1 MAGHALRRDTGRR
14 HSRARGRAPGPAA
27 RRCTVTDAP
36 RSARKPIPVTV
47 LTGHLGSGKTTLL
60 QRALEHPLLQRTA
73 LIINEFG
80 EVSIDH
86 LMVAQLAENIVQL
99 RGGCICCAVRVDLAM
114 TLRDLHHKRQLGEIP
129 AFDHVII
136 ETSGLA
142 DPVPILH
149 TMMAN
154 PMMQKH
160 YAPDAVVT
168 CVDQI
173 NLERTLQDDAVA
185 LSQLQMADVV
195 ILTKGD
201 LATPEQRE
209 RSRALV
215 HEANPHARQ
224 MQVTQGDADASTI
237 FLRGLF
243 EAGRTLQPAGG
254 ASGWLMAGQPMRHGT
269 PRDDTGT
276 DPSVHRGPRPTTHV
290 IHTDTPVDLVGLGV
304 FLNRVT
310 NTMSDR
316 ILRIKGIVNVAS
328 RPRHVTTQ
336 GPLVVHAV
344 REKFYPLQWMPDWPD
359 DDRSTRLVFIGRDL
373 DSDWIDALFG
383 GLCLLPEKGR

>member
-1 MAGHALRRDTGRR
+1 M
-14 HSRARGRAPGPAA
+14 
-27 RRCTVTDAP
+27 TDAP
-36 RSARKPIPVTV
+36 RQARKPIPVTV

-60 QRALEHPLLQRTA
+60 QRALEHPLLQHTA

-129 AFDHVII
+129 AFDHVVI

-215 HEANPHARQ
+215 HQANPHARV
-224 MQVTQGDADASTI
+224 MPVTHGDADASTI

-243 EAGRTLQPAGG
+243 EAGRTLQPADA
-254 ASGWLMAGQPMRHGT
+254 ASGWLMAGRPMART
-269 PRDDTGT
+269 AADTAHITGAHT
-276 DPSVHRGPRPTTHV
+276 GPRPTTHV
-290 IHTDTPVDLVGLGV
+290 IHTREPVDLVGLGV

-310 NTMSDR
+310 NTLGDR

-359 DDRSTRLVFIGRDL
+359 DDRSTRIVFIGRDL
-373 DSDWIDALFG
+373 DTDWLDKLFEDLCRPTA
-383 GLCLLPEKGR
+383 GLGST

>member
-1 MAGHALRRDTGRR
+1 MTA
-14 HSRARGRAPGPAA
+14 RAPGP
-27 RRCTVTDAP
+27 RQ
-36 RSARKPIPVTV
+36 PIPVTV

-60 QRALEHPLLQRTA
+60 QQVLTHPLMQRTA

-114 TLRDLHHKRQLGEIP
+114 TLRDLHHKRVLGEVP
-129 AFDHVII
+129 AFYHVII

-154 PMMQKH
+154 PLMHKH

-168 CVDQI
+168 CADTLH
-173 NLERTLQDDAVA
+173 LEQTLAEDPVA

-201 LATPEQRE
+201 LATPAQRDH
-209 RSRALV
+209 AAATV
-215 HEANPHARQ
+215 AHANPHAQ
-224 MQVTQGDADASTI
+224 CLHVVQGDVDASTV

-243 EAGRTLQPAGG
+243 EAGRLQPPPSTGPAR
-254 ASGWLMAGQPMRHGT
+254 GWLMSGQPMAPIAAPQADRTAAHT
-269 PRDDTGT
+269 
-276 DPSVHRGPRPTTHV
+276 GPRPTTHV
-290 IHTDTPVDLVGLGV
+290 IRTETPVDLAGLSV

-310 NTMSDR
+310 NTQGDR
-316 ILRIKGIVNVAS
+316 ILRIKGIVNVAT
-328 RPRHVTTQ
+328 RPRHVTTP

-344 REKFYPLQWMPDWPD
+344 REKFYPLQWLPDWPD
-359 DDRSTRLVFIGRDL
+359 NDHSTRIVFIGRDVDGAWL
-373 DSDWIDALFG
+373 DRLFKE
-383 GLCLLPEKGR
+383 LC